1 MLFAFSHNGPLSSI
15 VPLYFLRVLNYRFQF
30 AARPPL
36 GAPMKSKDNACRRSG
51 ATSRRKTGE
60 RGNKNQKPNMA
71 AVASPQGQQ
80 PPAQGLQK
88 KKAVE
93 EKFLN
98 RLHDCLK
105 LT

>member
-15 VPLYFLRVLNYRFQF
+15 VPLYFLRVLIC
-30 AARPPL
+30 RPLFNGPPPP
-36 GAPMKSKDNACRRSG
+36 GAPKKSKNDACRRSG

-60 RGNKNQKPNMA
+60 RVNKNQKPNMA